1 MTSIVE
7 LIDKIKERKGR
18 GSITLHFDGQGN
30 DPSPELDLKVK
41 GNEVFEL
48 FGGKEVKKPY
58 PELRG
63 ENQFPSIRG
72 SKNQ

>member
-7 LIDKIKERKGR
+7 IINKIKERKGK

-48 FGGKEVKKPY
+48 FGGKEVKKTY
-58 PELRG
+58 PELTG
-63 ENQFPSIRG
+63 SNQFPPIKG
-72 SKNQ
+72 SKYQ

>member
-1 MTSIVE
+1 MISIVE
-7 LIDKIKERKGR
+7 LIDRIKERKGK

-58 PELRG
+58 PELRK
-63 ENQFPSIRG
+63 ENQFSS
-72 SKNQ
+72 SKRQ